1 MKIRVDSGHALESQK
16 GSETRLVWKW
26 KPKALS
32 FIPRETCSIDFYEY
46 LSLSLNNWI
55 AFSGF
60 TPSTVVE
67 LKDQKNCTTTL
78 YISKA
83 LLSGCVLVVLL
94 VWHGKCTFQRLPY
107 ISLLSSVAYTP
118 PRFSISLCSPFS
130 LVGYFQSTVH
140 GFLNSPYSSLLIKV
154 CPYRNF
160 LGEGSR
166 SRVIWIYRTK
176 L

>member
-1 MKIRVDSGHALESQK
+1 MRASEARENPTYKVNYWVFQVLNWRMKIRVDSGHALESQK

-83 LLSGCVLVVLL
+83 LLSVCVGCAAGMAWQMHFPEIALHFSALLCCLHASPVLHFTL
-94 VWHGKCTFQRLPY
+94 
-107 ISLLSSVAYTP
+107 
-118 PRFSISLCSPFS
+118 FS
-130 LVGYFQSTVH
+130 LFSGR
-140 GFLNSPYSSLLIKV
+140 LL
-154 CPYRNF
+154 PEYRPW
-160 LGEGSR
+160 
-166 SRVIWIYRTK
+166 VPK
-176 L
+176 LAIQ